1 MKAAAGGMASLPADV
16 LRRIVLMKQGTEV
29 CSISLGQRS
38 LLFPRR
44 LRVDLLLGSPSL
56 LLLTNYPTFC
66 QQKNPRCCLSSDFLL
81 AALLEKNSAL
91 SL

>member
-56 LLLTNYPTFC
+56 LLLTNYPAD
-66 QQKNPRCCLSSDFLL
+66 SSGRRNTQG
-81 AALLEKNSAL
+81 KVVR
-91 SL
+91 

>member
-1 MKAAAGGMASLPADV
+1 MKAAAGGMAPLPADV

-56 LLLTNYPTFC
+56 LLLSNYPTFC
-66 QQKNPRCCLSSDFLL
+66 QQKKSE
-81 AALLEKNSAL
+81 ALFPLGFFVGSVVGNC
-91 SL
+91 

>member
-56 LLLTNYPTFC
+56 LLLSNYPTFC
-66 QQKNPRCCLSSDFLL
+66 QQLPS
-81 AALLEKNSAL
+81 
-91 SL
+91 